1 MKNTDNNKI
10 GSLLKSLRGSR
21 TIKDVAKSIGISES
35 ALAMYETGKR
45 VPRDEIKMKISKYYK
60 KSVGSIFFEESA
72 H

>member
-1 MKNTDNNKI
+1 
-10 GSLLKSLRGSR
+10 
-21 TIKDVAKSIGISES
+21 
-35 ALAMYETGKR
+35 MYETGKR